1 MTYQRSNLSLRV
13 LIGVVCFMLF
23 TPALIAQEQ
32 EDKQE
37 IVYQATIVGVRGRAG
52 ARSMRLT
59 IRIQG
64 STSDEQVQQY
74 LEMVPEGNQLKELR
88 RTLEKV
94 RDLGRVSVTGFIGNE
109 LAVIREFD
117 TEHGRLINLLTARNM
132 SFAEL
137 QQSGRSRNYPFSF
150 LQLLVD
156 EEGKGQGTII
166 VAARP
171 RFKEDGTFEIESFG
185 LQPFQ
190 VVNVPE
196 Q

>member
-37 IVYQATIVGVRGRAG
+37 TVYQATIVGVRGRAG

-117 TEHGRLINLLTARNM
+117 TGTWKADQPAYGQKHVLCRASAVGAVPKL
-132 SFAEL
+132 
-137 QQSGRSRNYPFSF
+137 P
-150 LQLLVD
+150 LQLP
-156 EEGKGQGTII
+156 
-166 VAARP
+166 A
-171 RFKEDGTFEIESFG
+171 TFG
-185 LQPFQ
+185 
-190 VVNVPE
+190 
-196 Q
+196 